1 MIETDKPRTAADQL
15 DPASRRGS
23 SLAESRLDP
32 LTGQWTIFSPE
43 RSRRPEEFI
52 DRRDSVNRTLS
63 CPFCPGN
70 ESKTPWPVW
79 VARCSEEDPEVE
91 ILGPDDLDP
100 SMVQWAI
107 DDWSL
112 RVVPNKY
119 PAVESFDEP
128 QRSRRE
134 TGLFQSRPV
143 RGGHEVIIESRQ
155 HVQSITELDLAEVQ
169 LIFKAYRDR
178 LLYWRDVPGIVYIST
193 FKNVGG
199 KAGAS
204 LRHTHSQLI
213 ATDRMPAAVASS
225 LKRIF
230 RHQAATGCC
239 LQCDLIRAE
248 LKARQRVVWYDD
260 SLIAFCPFA
269 SPLPMSVRITTRE
282 HQSCYEDLDE
292 RTIEAVSRMV
302 VRVISWLESLRPGSA
317 YNYCLHTRPPGV
329 GGSRDSS
336 FHWSLDI
343 FPRMTQ
349 IAGFEW
355 SSHCMINPILPEEAA
370 AQYLSCALAED
381 PRLLL

>member
-15 DPASRRGS
+15 HPASPVGG
-23 SLAESRLDP
+23 LPAESRLDP

-43 RSRRPEEFI
+43 RDRRPDEFI
-52 DRRDSVNRTLS
+52 DHCENISPAVS

-70 ESKTPWPVW
+70 ESKTPLPVW
-79 VARCSEEDPEVE
+79 VARIADDDPGTDV
-91 ILGPDDLDP
+91 LDFADLHP
-100 SMVQWAI
+100 SAVQWAS

-119 PAVESFDEP
+119 PAVESFGALP
-128 QRSRRE
+128 RHSLE
-134 TGLFQSRPV
+134 TGLFQRRPI

-155 HVQSITELDLAEVQ
+155 HVQSITELDLAEIQ

-178 LLYWRDVPGIVYIST
+178 LRYWRSVPGVAYIST

-213 ATDRMPAAVASS
+213 ATDRMPAAVASM
-225 LKRIF
+225 LKRIA
-230 RHQAATGCC
+230 RHRAATGCC

-248 LKARQRVVWYDD
+248 LKAQQRVVWRDD

-269 SPLPMSVRITTRE
+269 SSLPMSVRITTLD
-282 HQSCYEDLDE
+282 HHACYEDLDE
-292 RTIEAVSRMV
+292 PTIEAVSRMA
-302 VRVISWLESLRPGSA
+302 VRVVSWLESLRPGSA
-317 YNYCLHTRPPGV
+317 YNYCLHTRPPGAV
-329 GGSRDSS
+329 EKPDSS
-336 FHWSLDI
+336 FHWSLDV
-343 FPRMTQ
+343 FPRLTQ
-349 IAGFEW
+349 VAGFEW
-355 SSHCMINPILPEEAA
+355 SSQCMINPILPEDAA
-370 AQYLSCALAED
+370 AQYRGCALAED